1 MVWLGQPAVTL
12 GLPAA
17 LLSVASVVLVAATVA
32 LVTLG
37 SYARRIDLHGVVLPA
52 AGLIH
57 VSSPAAGWVESVAV
71 RDGQAVTGGAPLYV
85 INTDTSNTNGNTQQQ
100 ILRALTEQRSA
111 LIDQIARK
119 NKVRDQQDSEIRR
132 KTENLLAQ
140 VRQIDAEI
148 AMKQEFSHTI
158 EENYADYARF
168 LQNGVGTL
176 PEKLNQQQ
184 NWMRVRTEL
193 EDLKSGALRLRAQLS
208 ESQYQL
214 ATNDLVVDN
223 EIDAIRAKV
232 SELDQQI
239 AESETRHS
247 IEVRAPGAGYVT
259 AMTRYAGQVVA
270 SGERVLTIVPAK
282 SPMGAE
288 LLAPSTA
295 IGFIRP
301 GERVLL
307 RYSAFPY
314 QKFGAYEGTVT
325 EVSQAALGPEELK
338 SLVPTLPLSDQA
350 KTFYRVIVTPD
361 RQDVTVYGQPKP
373 LQASMQV
380 DASVLLERRPIYQW
394 ILEPLFDVRGF

>member
-32 LVTLG
+32 LVTVG

-119 NKVRDQQDSEIRR
+119 DKVRDQQDSEIRR

-282 SPMGAE
+282 SPMRAE

>member
-71 RDGQAVTGGAPLYV
+71 RDGQAVTGGATLYV

-270 SGERVLTIVPAK
+270 SGEHVLTIVPAK
-282 SPMGAE
+282 SPMRAE

-361 RQDVTVYGQPKP
+361 RQDVMVYGQPKP

>member
-71 RDGQAVTGGAPLYV
+71 RDGQAVTGGATLYV

-282 SPMGAE
+282 SPMRAE

>member
-1 MVWLGQPAVTL
+1 MTWLGQPAVAL
-12 GLPAA
+12 GLPTT

-37 SYARRIDLHGVVLPA
+37 SYARRIELHGVVSPA

-57 VSSPAAGWVESVAV
+57 VASPAAGWVESAAV
-71 RDGQAVTGGAPLYV
+71 RDGQAVASGAPLYV

-100 ILRALTEQRSA
+100 ILRALTEQRAA
-111 LIDQIARK
+111 LLDQIARK
-119 NKVRDQQDSEIRR
+119 NKVRNEQDAEIRR
-132 KTENLLAQ
+132 KTENLRAQ
-140 VRQIDAEI
+140 VNEMDAQV
-148 AMKQEFSHTI
+148 AMKQEFARTVT
-158 EENYADYARF
+158 ENYTDYTRF
-168 LQNGVGTL
+168 QQSGIGTL

-184 NWMRVRTEL
+184 NWMRVMTEL
-193 EDLKSGALRLRAQLS
+193 EDLKSGALRLRAQLG

-214 ATNDLVVDN
+214 ATNDLLVDN
-223 EIDAIRAKV
+223 EIDTMRAKI

-247 IEVRAPGAGYVT
+247 VEVRAPGAGYVT
-259 AMTRYAGQVVA
+259 AMTRYPGQVVA

-282 SPMGAE
+282 SPMRAE

-301 GERVLL
+301 GERVML

-350 KTFYRVIVTPD
+350 KTFYRVIVAPD

-380 DASVLLERRPIYQW
+380 DASVLLDKRPIYQW
-394 ILEPLFDVRGF
+394 ILEPLYDMRGF

>member
-1 MVWLGQPAVTL
+1 
-12 GLPAA
+12 
-17 LLSVASVVLVAATVA
+17 
-32 LVTLG
+32 
-37 SYARRIDLHGVVLPA
+37 LPA

-71 RDGQAVTGGAPLYV
+71 RDGQAVASGTPLYV

-119 NKVRDQQDSEIRR
+119 YKVRNQQDDEIRR

-140 VRQIDAEI
+140 VREMDAQI
-148 AMKQEFSHTI
+148 AMKQEFAHTI
-158 EENYADYARF
+158 EANYADYTRF
-168 LQNGVGTL
+168 LRSGVGTL

-282 SPMGAE
+282 SPMRAE